1 MTELALNILDIVQN
15 SIRAKASKIE
25 VMIDENIENDHFGI
39 TIKDN
44 GEGMDSEQMSEVSD
58 PFFTTR
64 TTRKVG
70 LGISLLKQSA
80 EQTGGRLELSSQK
93 NIGTILH
100 AVFSHKS
107 IDRPV
112 LGDIAGTMTL
122 LIGAN
127 PQIRFLYTHQT
138 PLSTFELDTNEV
150 LEELDD
156 IPINDRDILKALKEL
171 IIENLNMIEATLS

>member
-25 VMIDENIENDHFGI
+25 VMIDENIENDHFEI

-44 GEGMDSEQMSEVSD
+44 GEGMDNDQLSGVTD

-80 EQTGGRLELSSQK
+80 EQTGGHLELTSQK
-93 NIGTILH
+93 NIGTILK
-100 AVFSHKS
+100 AVFSHKNV
-107 IDRPV
+107 DRPI

-127 PQIRFLYTHQT
+127 PQIRFIYTHQT
-138 PLSTFELDTNEV
+138 PLSLFEFDTKEV

-156 IPINDRDILKALKEL
+156 VPINDRDILKALKEL
-171 IIENLNMIEATLS
+171 INENLNMIEATLS